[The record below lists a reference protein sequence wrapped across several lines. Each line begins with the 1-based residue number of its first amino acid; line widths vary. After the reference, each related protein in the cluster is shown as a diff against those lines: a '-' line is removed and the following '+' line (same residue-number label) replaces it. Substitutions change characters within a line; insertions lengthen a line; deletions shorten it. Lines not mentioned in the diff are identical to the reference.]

1 MENGRFVVKWNN
13 GVWKAFDP
21 VTFKDME
28 VFRLKIDAE
37 EKVAHVN
44 ARTSNVSSKTK

>member
-28 VFRLKIDAE
+28 VFRLKTDAE
-37 EKVAHVN
+37 EKVGQVN
-44 ARTSNVSSKTK
+44 ARITRESNKAK